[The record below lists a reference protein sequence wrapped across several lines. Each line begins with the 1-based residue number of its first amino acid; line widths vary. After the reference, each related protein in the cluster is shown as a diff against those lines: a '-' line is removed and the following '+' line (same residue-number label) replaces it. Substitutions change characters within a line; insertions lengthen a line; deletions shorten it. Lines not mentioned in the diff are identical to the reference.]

1 MTLFKI
7 TFNKTLAN
15 SDMAITKLNLYLEV
29 ALDTD
34 KLKEKYPN
42 YRFNYSSP
50 YQFIETLINDI
61 EKDYMEEYGYS
72 IKMVDEP
79 EDSV

>member
-1 MTLFKI
+1 
-7 TFNKTLAN
+7 
-15 SDMAITKLNLYLEV
+15 MAITKLNLYLEV
-29 ALDTD
+29 SLDTD

-42 YRFNYSSP
+42 YQFNYSSP

-61 EKDYMEEYGYS
+61 EKDHMEEYGYS

-79 EDSV
+79 EED